1 MSKKR
6 ESLVSQMKAAK
17 DQVTAPSPK
26 GGKAASTE
34 AEVYQTTAINI
45 RRDQWVLLGDVA
57 NARRKVRGGRQSVS
71 DIIRDL
77 IDANEKSL
85 KAEISK

>member
-17 DQVTAPSPK
+17 HQVDAPAPK

-45 RRDQWVLLGDVA
+45 RRDQWVLLVM
-57 NARRKVRGGRQSVS
+57 
-71 DIIRDL
+71 
-77 IDANEKSL
+77 
-85 KAEISK
+85 

>member
-1 MSKKR
+1 MKKR
-6 ESLVSQMKAAK
+6 ASLVSQMKAAK
-17 DQVTAPSPK
+17 DQVDAPAPK
-26 GGKAASTE
+26 GSKASSSEA

-57 NARRKVRGGRQSVS
+57 NARRKSRGGRQSVS

-77 IDANEKSL
+77 IDDSRKSL
-85 KAEISK
+85 EAEITK

>member
-1 MSKKR
+1 MKKR
-6 ESLVSQMKAAK
+6 ASLVSQMKAAK
-17 DQVTAPSPK
+17 EQVDAPAPK
-26 GGKAASTE
+26 GSKAASAE

-57 NARRKVRGGRQSVS
+57 NARRKSRGGRQSVS

-85 KAEISK
+85 KAELGK

>member
-17 DQVTAPSPK
+17 DQVDAPAPK

-34 AEVYQTTAINI
+34 APDYKTTAINI
-45 RRDQWVLLGDVA
+45 RRDQWELLGDVA
-57 NARRKVRGGRQSVS
+57 AVRRKNRDGRQSVS

-77 IDANEKSL
+77 IDASEKSL
-85 KAEISK
+85 RAEINK